1 MVRIGKYT
9 SAPQQCQ
16 FSITFKQGNTA
27 DVRSL
32 LQFSFLIKYVYTVRS
47 YYEQD
52 QVNDKWCRKKKG
64 NAEIQFSVFV
74 SITRIIDLLF
84 WHFLRRYF
92 CLFQRSLKPKKQNHR
107 LSWARKSSILL
118 ISVPGE
124 GRNPLSSERFL
135 TFIRT

>member
-84 WHFLRRYF
+84 WHFF
-92 CLFQRSLKPKKQNHR
+92 ATLF
-107 LSWARKSSILL
+107 LSVSAISEAQKTEPPPIMGQEIINTFDLCSWRGQKSAQ
-118 ISVPGE
+118 
-124 GRNPLSSERFL
+124 F
-135 TFIRT
+135 